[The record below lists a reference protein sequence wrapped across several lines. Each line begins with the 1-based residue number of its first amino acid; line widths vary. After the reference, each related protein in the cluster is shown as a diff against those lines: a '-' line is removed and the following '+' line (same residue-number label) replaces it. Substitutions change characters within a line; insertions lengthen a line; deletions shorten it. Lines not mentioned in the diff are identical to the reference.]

1 MGWVPNY
8 NAIGKPIIE
17 CQNCGAASDLS
28 EKITEWPLMSTA
40 RKIGLVFL
48 SAFWGIGYGAV
59 LMAVIAL
66 IVSYVNPAQENVSL
80 YLVAIVIGTGLLFF
94 IRAANT
100 RHTSIKT
107 SNAGRS
113 LQRFH
118 RRFCRR

>member
-1 MGWVPNY
+1 MYLGY
-8 NAIGKPIIE
+8 
-17 CQNCGAASDLS
+17 GAASASIALAWRGS
-28 EKITEWPLMSTA
+28 LPRTLQSQIQTKRHL
-40 RKIGLVFL
+40 RVFL